1 MFKQSFK
8 LYYRLS
14 PYHEIQRIYL
24 QLEILIGQ
32 NIMKLEPSVISV
44 VTSNII
50 VAILHIQYM
59 CMLHT
64 GLFQFDVNP

>member
-44 VTSNII
+44 VTSNI
-50 VAILHIQYM
+50 A
-59 CMLHT
+59 HT
-64 GLFQFDVNP
+64 VHVYVIYWFIPIRCESVSHEP